1 MDWYKGLPL
10 ILLVMAKI
18 RKGVREGKGNGSGSF
33 VVLDCKVLVVK
44 TVDLFWMG
52 LDCQK
57 LEKVASPVLT
67 LLNKDY

>member
-10 ILLVMAKI
+10 ILLVMTQI

-44 TVDLFWMG
+44 TVDLFLDGIG
-52 LDCQK
+52 LSKIRKGSFTCVNII
-57 LEKVASPVLT
+57 E
-67 LLNKDY
+67 